1 MPLTE
6 RPVYRATLSLL
17 IVLASLATGGFMIY
31 EVLTGAI
38 EPEVGSAVGAIAAAT
53 IGVIAFVLRR
63 PSAEPTVTAAKTG
76 GSTSALK

>member
-1 MPLTE
+1 
-6 RPVYRATLSLL
+6 
-17 IVLASLATGGFMIY
+17 MIY

-63 PSAEPTVTAAKTG
+63 PSAQPAVTAAETG
-76 GSTSALK
+76 GSTPAPK